1 MFFGSNFRTDE
12 SRVLVHRF
20 TKWSVALA
28 AAAMAVMGLAG
39 PTSAST
45 SAQPAFAAQAARAGL
60 DKAEAAG
67 LQRQVD
73 AQLAAVPGG
82 EQTGLNEI
90 SWRGGKAVMT
100 FPLPGEKKARAVG
113 EAFAPAGSPNCS
125 YLWTCLYEH
134 ANFDGRRLTW
144 SDCDFVNLADWGF
157 NDQTTSWHN
166 NQSSGTQTTVYNWN
180 GVNAWVVLW
189 TSTAPSSSS
198 NVGSANNDKADGLW
212 VC

>member
-1 MFFGSNFRTDE
+1 MR
-12 SRVLVHRF
+12 RI
-20 TKWSVALA
+20 TKWSVTLT

-39 PTSAST
+39 PTSAT
-45 SAQPAFAAQAARAGL
+45 SAAGSLPSTIAAQAAQAGL

-67 LQRQVD
+67 LQRQID
-73 AQLAAVPGG
+73 AQLSIAPGG
-82 EQTGLNEI
+82 KQTGVNEI
-90 SWRGGKAVMT
+90 SWRGGRTVMT

-113 EAFAPAGSPNCS
+113 EAFAPTGTPNCS
-125 YLWTCLYEH
+125 RLWTCLYEH

-166 NQSSGTQTTVYNWN
+166 NQSTGTRTYVYNWN
-180 GVNAWVVLW
+180 GVNAWVLLW

-198 NVGSANNDKADGLW
+198 NVGSANNDKADGLQ